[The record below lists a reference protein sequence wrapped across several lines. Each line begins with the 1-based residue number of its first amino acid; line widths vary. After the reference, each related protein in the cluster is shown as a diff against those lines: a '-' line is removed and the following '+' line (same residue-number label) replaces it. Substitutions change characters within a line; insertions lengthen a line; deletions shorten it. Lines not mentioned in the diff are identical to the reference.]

1 MNTPKLVIGNWKM
14 HGSSTLLRAFGEA
27 ASRDWPGCE
36 AALCVPYPLLSV
48 AQARFAAT
56 PLRWGAQNCSAEDDG
71 AFTGEISARMVR
83 EFGAR
88 YVIVG
93 HSECRDRHGD
103 TDGHVASKARRAL
116 AAGLVPIVCVGESEA
131 ERDGNQTALVLRRQL
146 LQLARVLGP
155 DMAAIVVAY
164 EPIWAIGAGRSAT
177 PGLIDDTHGLI
188 AEMLAFHVSLT
199 TAAVRILY
207 GGSVTPRNAESILAR
222 ELVAGVLVGKA
233 SLVPADFM
241 DICWAATHCGV
252 ARAPSR
258 TDGASLHR
266 AS

>member
-14 HGSSTLLRAFGEA
+14 HGSSTLLRAFGEV

-36 AALCVPYPLLSV
+36 AALCVPYPLLSA
-48 AQARFAAT
+48 AQAKFAAT

-71 AFTGEISARMVR
+71 AFTGEISARMLR

-93 HSECRDRHGD
+93 HSECRDRQGD

-116 AAGLVPIVCVGESEA
+116 AAGLTPIVCIGEGEA

-146 LQLARVLGP
+146 LQLVRVLGP

-164 EPIWAIGAGRSAT
+164 EPIWAIGSGQSAT

-188 AEMLAFHVSLT
+188 AEMLAFHVGLT
-199 TAAVRILY
+199 APAVRILH

-241 DICWAATHCGV
+241 DICRAATHCVAPCPPTRAAGV
-252 ARAPSR
+252 
-258 TDGASLHR
+258 SLNCTT
-266 AS
+266 